1 MFVPR
6 LSRIAGVV
14 LPLVLVALC
23 VACGSDGSGS
33 SSDTSAPDTASTA
46 SGTVGEVA
54 AADASY
60 CVAALALNT
69 DPGPDIDFATAT
81 PDEIAAGV
89 QSYATDIL
97 RPLFDDLEAE
107 APAELNDAV
116 ETFGAAIDEVIDTG
130 DPSALESAEVTA
142 ASETAHAYD
151 LAHCGYLE
159 ADVTASDYQFDD
171 VELEYS
177 KGPVSFELTNDGP
190 EVHEMILLKVRPQVS
205 ETAEE
210 LIALPQDEALTKVDI
225 VNTIGPVEPGGT
237 GHMVADLEP
246 ARYIVAC
253 FLPQGSTSMQALE
266 TADGA
271 PHASLGMFRAISVD
285 SSPR

>member
-1 MFVPR
+1 MPQLRRSR
-6 LSRIAGVV
+6 LTTAVV
-14 LPLVLVALC
+14 PLVLVALAASC
-23 VACGSDGSGS
+23 SSDGSGS
-33 SSDTSAPDTASTA
+33 SSDTPAGGSASTA
-46 SGTVGEVA
+46 ASTGVA
-54 AADASY
+54 AADAPY

-89 QSYATDIL
+89 QSYATDTL
-97 RPLFDDLEAE
+97 RPLFDDLAAE
-107 APAELNDAV
+107 APAELDDAV
-116 ETFGAAIDEVIDTG
+116 ETFGSAIDEVIDGG
-130 DPSALESAEVTA
+130 DPSALESPEVAA

-210 LIALPQDEALTKVDI
+210 LLALPQDEALSKVDV

-237 GHMVADLEP
+237 GQMVADLEP

>member
-1 MFVPR
+1 MFAPR
-6 LSRIAGVV
+6 PSRIASVV
-14 LPLVLVALC
+14 LPLVFVLT
-23 VACGSDGSGS
+23 VACGSDGTDS
-33 SSDTSAPDTASTA
+33 SSNTTASDTTASTGA
-46 SGTVGEVA
+46 GTVGEVA
-54 AADASY
+54 AADAPY

-89 QSYATDIL
+89 QSYATDTL
-97 RPLFDDLEAE
+97 RPLFDDIEAE

-130 DPSALESAEVTA
+130 DPSALESPEVAA

-159 ADVTASDYQFDD
+159 AEVAASDYQFED

-190 EVHEMILLKVRPQVS
+190 EVHEMILLKVRPQVA

-210 LIALPQDEALTKVDI
+210 LLALPEEEALSKVD
-225 VNTIGPVEPGGT
+225 VVSTIGPLEPRGT
-237 GHMVADLEP
+237 DYMVADLEP

-253 FLPQGSTSMQALE
+253 FLPQGSTSLQALE
-266 TADGA
+266 TAEGA

>member
-1 MFVPR
+1 MPQLRRSR
-6 LSRIAGVV
+6 LTTAVV
-14 LPLVLVALC
+14 PLVLVALAASC
-23 VACGSDGSGS
+23 SSDGSES
-33 SSDTSAPDTASTA
+33 SSDTTAGGSASTA
-46 SGTVGEVA
+46 ASTGVA
-54 AADASY
+54 AADAPY

-89 QSYATDIL
+89 QSYATDTL
-97 RPLFDDLEAE
+97 RPLFDDLAAE
-107 APAELNDAV
+107 APAELDDAV
-116 ETFGAAIDEVIDTG
+116 ETFGSAIDEVIDGG
-130 DPSALESAEVTA
+130 DPSALESPEVAA

-210 LIALPQDEALTKVDI
+210 ILALPQDEALSKVDV

-237 GHMVADLEP
+237 GQMVADLEP